1 MEWSMLLTIFSYP
14 PLSTLLYLDSL
25 GDTLQCCNLT
35 KFGLFSGSTLTI
47 LTTLSG
53 HGVTLDSHLHNFT
66 PTTYHPTTHHHPPP
80 TSNINI
86 LSLQF
91 DNWLSFQMVK
101 MKNMS
106 LLITSKSCLWNRKE
120 KIVACCYNFLSR
132 KSFHSPSHSE
142 FVSNQFSSVSP

>member
-14 PLSTLLYLDSL
+14 PLSTLLYLDSH
-25 GDTLQCCNLT
+25 GDTLLCCNLT

-53 HGVTLDSHLHNFT
+53 HGVILDSPLHNFT
-66 PTTYHPTTHHHPPP
+66 PTILPPTTHHPPA
-80 TSNINI
+80 TSII

-132 KSFHSPSHSE
+132 KSFHFPSHSE